1 MCIEVIE
8 RSSKLSILF
17 ILWLNHAEHNLAKII
32 WALDLNNIKSI
43 IFIDII
49 RIYNFLLR
57 SFKNKICI
65 RIFNHK
71 YILLHFNIINSN
83 RNIMTNFNRLNHF
96 QFIINIININ
106 ASMNLYIDRKI
117 YLFKNALW
125 YYINFEVIIQ
135 SSENRKLI
143 VNCNFC
149 AIEWKSV
156 IGFGIDWV
164 NIIKRYKIIHK
175 CCIYHDSRSRSW
187 NKRRI
192 LERNSTLFCLFI

>member
-1 MCIEVIE
+1 M
-8 RSSKLSILF
+8 
-17 ILWLNHAEHNLAKII
+17 
-32 WALDLNNIKSI
+32 NNIKFI

-49 RIYNFLLR
+49 HIYNSLSR

-71 YILLHFNIINSN
+71 YIILHFNIINSN

-106 ASMNLYIDRKI
+106 ASMNFYIDKKF

-125 YYINFEVIIQ
+125 YYINFKIIIK

-143 VNCNFC
+143 VNYNFC

-156 IGFGIDWV
+156 IEFEIDRV
-164 NIIKRYKIIHK
+164 NISRRYKIIRRY
-175 CCIYHDSRSRSW
+175 CIYRDFRSRD
-187 NKRRI
+187 
-192 LERNSTLFCLFI
+192 